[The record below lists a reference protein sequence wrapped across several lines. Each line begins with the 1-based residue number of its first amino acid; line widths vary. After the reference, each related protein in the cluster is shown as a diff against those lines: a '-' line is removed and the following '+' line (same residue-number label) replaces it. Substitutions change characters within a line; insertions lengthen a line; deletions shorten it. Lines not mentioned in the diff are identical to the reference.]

1 MREIEFL
8 PKWYSQLL
16 KRRRLMGVEV
26 WLFIALAGGLGLR
39 SFLINRN
46 ILTASTALGSL
57 RAQLTQTNST
67 LQQMERFELL
77 CRQSR
82 AKDEELPRMGIHLDS
97 GRIVGKLHE
106 LLPSSVSL
114 LGLGVELVETPV
126 PTSTG
131 LRSMFAQQSAPQFE
145 RQLRIKLQGVTPSDV
160 DLATFLTDLNKV
172 SFFEQISPSYVRD
185 RRESGHILRE
195 FELSFAVRLN
205 RVTGS

>member
-8 PKWYSQLL
+8 PVWYSQLL
-16 KRRRLMGVEV
+16 KRRRLMGVEA
-26 WLFIALAGGLGLR
+26 WLLVALIGGLSVR

-46 ILTASTALGSL
+46 VATAAAALGSL

-77 CRQSR
+77 CKQSR
-82 AKDEELPRMGIHLDS
+82 AKDEELRRMGIHLDS
-97 GRIVGKLHE
+97 GRLMGKLHE
-106 LLPSSVSL
+106 LIPSSVSL
-114 LGLGVELVETPV
+114 LGFGVELVETPL
-126 PTSTG
+126 PTPTG
-131 LRSMFAQQSAPQFE
+131 LRSMLGAPSPPHFE

-172 SFFEQISPSYVRD
+172 PFFEQISPSYVSD

-195 FELSFAVRLN
+195 FEMLFDV
-205 RVTGS
+205 